1 MSSWGQGIQS
11 REEQREMKRMAIL
24 RTAAQSFNTLG
35 YHQTSLNDLAET
47 LGVTKPA
54 LYRYIDGKEDI
65 LKQCLNIAQEQI
77 HAAIEGLEAES
88 AVSSLNGRQQF
99 KRFFI
104 RFAEMSSD
112 DFGACLILSRGS
124 VTDESF
130 RDQYR
135 AVANEI
141 SQAMG
146 KIVEI
151 GIADGSIKTQSGR
164 MLIAAMLGAIN
175 EAVYWQQKE
184 GRVSPQIV
192 AEQFFRL
199 FEEGF

>member
-1 MSSWGQGIQS
+1 MTTWGNGIQS

-24 RTAAQSFNTLG
+24 RTAAQSFNSSG
-35 YHQTSLNDLAET
+35 YHQTSLNDLADT

-54 LYRYIDGKEDI
+54 LYRYIEGKEDI

-77 HAAIEGLEAES
+77 HTAIVELEA
-88 AVSSLNGRQQF
+88 ATVNSSLTGREQF
-99 KRFFI
+99 KLFFT

-124 VTDESF
+124 VADESF

-135 AVANEI
+135 AVAREI
-141 SQAMG
+141 SQSMN
-146 KIVEI
+146 KIVDI
-151 GIADGSIKTQSGR
+151 GMADGSIKTSSGR
-164 MLIAAMLGAIN
+164 LLVAAMLGAIN

-184 GRVSPQIV
+184 GRVSPEKI
-192 AEQFFRL
+192 AEQFFSL
-199 FEEGF
+199 FELGF

>member
-1 MSSWGQGIQS
+1 MTTWGQGIQS

-65 LKQCLNIAQEQI
+65 LRQCLDIAQEQI
-77 HAAIEGLEAES
+77 QAAIKELQTES
-88 AVSSLNGRQQF
+88 AGSSLTGRDQF

-124 VTDESF
+124 VADESF
-130 RDQYR
+130 REQYR
-135 AVANEI
+135 TVANEI

-164 MLIAAMLGAIN
+164 LLIAAMLGAIN

-184 GRVSPQIV
+184 GRVSPETV
-192 AEQFFRL
+192 AEQFFNL
-199 FEEGF
+199 FEGGF

>member
-1 MSSWGQGIQS
+1 MTIWGQGIQS

-54 LYRYIDGKEDI
+54 LYRYVEGKEDI

-77 HAAIEGLEAES
+77 KDAISELEAES
-88 AVSSLNGRQQF
+88 ADRHLSGRQLF

-124 VTDESF
+124 IADGSF

-141 SQAMG
+141 SRAMG
-146 KIVEI
+146 KIVDV
-151 GIADGSIKTQSGR
+151 GLADGSIKTGSGR
-164 MLIAAMLGAIN
+164 LLIAAMLGAIN

-184 GRVSPQIV
+184 GRVSPETV
-192 AEQFFRL
+192 AEQFFSL